1 MKRLPAAVLLL
12 SATISLFAAAA
23 PDGKRWWSYVE
34 ALANDQ
40 MHGRLTGSPE
50 HLRAA
55 QYVAEEFRRAGLTPV
70 LQPVKFHAWKI
81 VESGCA
87 IDLVRGGKAES
98 LTLGEDAYFG
108 RGEAPA
114 PSVEAPLVFAGY
126 GLTVPEMN
134 YDDFAGLDV
143 RGKIVVMIGGGP
155 SNIAGPLKAHYQNV

>member
-1 MKRLPAAVLLL
+1 MAHLRSLAFLFT
-12 SATISLFAAAA
+12 ATLSLFAASA
-23 PDGKRWWSYVE
+23 PDGTRWWSYVE
-34 ALANDQ
+34 TLANDQ

-50 HLRAA
+50 HLKAA
-55 QYVAEEFRRAGLTPV
+55 QFVSEEFRKAGLAPAGTQGF

-87 IDLVRGGKAES
+87 IELVRGGKAES

-114 PSVEAPLVFAGY
+114 PSVEAPLVFVGY

-143 RGKIVVMIGGGP
+143 RGKIVVMIGGG
-155 SNIAGPLKAHYQNV
+155 